1 MVDGGRRV
9 AVEVELTLKSRAR
22 MERIVAQLL
31 GEFDA
36 VWYFAAPAPAR
47 ALETIAERVG
57 RRLHVAPLPE
67 AEQ

>member
-1 MVDGGRRV
+1 MSASWWRGRSGAPALRSHRPDAVVVVDGGRRV

-36 VWYFAAPAPAR
+36 V
-47 ALETIAERVG
+47 
-57 RRLHVAPLPE
+57 
-67 AEQ
+67 